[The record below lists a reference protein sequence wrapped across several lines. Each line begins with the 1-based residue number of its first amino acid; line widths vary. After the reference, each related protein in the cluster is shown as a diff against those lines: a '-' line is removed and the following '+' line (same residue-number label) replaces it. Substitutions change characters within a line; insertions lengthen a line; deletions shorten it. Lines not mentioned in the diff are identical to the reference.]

1 MYWLVSKTGGKGTI
15 AAVKHF
21 DLIVGYVVVSLPE
34 TL

>member
-21 DLIVGYVVVSLPE
+21 DPNVGYVVVSLHQ
-34 TL
+34 LL